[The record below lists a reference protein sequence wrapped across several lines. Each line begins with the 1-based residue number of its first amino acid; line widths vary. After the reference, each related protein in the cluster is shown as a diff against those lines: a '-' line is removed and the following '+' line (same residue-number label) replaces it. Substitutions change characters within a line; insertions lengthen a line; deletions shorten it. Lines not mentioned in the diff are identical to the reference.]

1 MWQVTVSVT
10 TIVLVPVVS
19 EVMVLEP
26 DVMVVV
32 PTSDVRDKQIKRSRI
47 RTYQDML

>member
-10 TIVLVPVVS
+10 TTVLVPVVS

-32 PTSDVRDKQIKRSRI
+32 PTGHVVVV
-47 RTYQDML
+47 